1 MLTRLLFYVINWES
15 NCSLLSVAV
24 IDNYN
29 QKQLAE
35 EMVGFSFL
43 LHVAVYHREVRM
55 GAKAGAGGGTVEE
68 KLTGLLRLAPAQPAS
83 LNIPGLPA
91 LGWHCPQQAR
101 SSPISQQS

>member
-55 GAKAGAGGGTVEE
+55 GAKAGAGMEPW
-68 KLTGLLRLAPAQPAS
+68 K
-83 LNIPGLPA
+83 
-91 LGWHCPQQAR
+91 R
-101 SSPISQQS
+101 SSLACSAWLLLSQLL